1 MHLCRLVLLLSNHM
15 TQKQNQAIDLMIKDL
30 YTVHTDIRTEA
41 KQLGCEDELDT
52 IKNSVVDYLHQM
64 KINIQN

>member
-1 MHLCRLVLLLSNHM
+1 
-15 TQKQNQAIDLMIKDL
+15 MIKDL

-52 IKNSVVDYLHQM
+52 IKNFVLDYLHQI

>member
-1 MHLCRLVLLLSNHM
+1 MCLYRLVLLLSNHM

-52 IKNSVVDYLHQM
+52 IKNFVLDYLHQI

>member
-1 MHLCRLVLLLSNHM
+1 M

-52 IKNSVVDYLHQM
+52 IKNFVLDYLHQI